1 MLDKDPYFQHVL
13 HECQDPDLHERLRA
27 LETLGKEYVD
37 QVKADF
43 LLLLLRRT
51 SIYEEQSAIL
61 LIVSQM
67 GPRAPIEELLDIL
80 ADRDA
85 PDWMLREAVAG
96 TLAALG
102 EDAPVDVLIS
112 ILQDPTEDVGLREEI
127 AGLLGEFGERVP
139 LEVLVAAVGDSDP
152 AICAAAIGSL
162 IDQGRR
168 APLEPI
174 LAHVAHPEWFVRKAA
189 VRALSYA
196 RERAPIEAIVAALGD
211 ADPRVRDAAALGI
224 DLLLEWFGTRVPLA
238 ALFTATSDEDA
249 QVRESA
255 LDALAN
261 HPQYAPIDL
270 VVAALTDENP
280 YVRCAALLV
289 LERMGNRVPEEVYP
303 TVMQMTWADPYPN
316 ARKYATRALLTLK
329 GIQLGEAHGDW
340 GEDFTG
346 E

>member
-1 MLDKDPYFQHVL
+1 MDPYFQHVL
-13 HECQDPDLHERLRA
+13 QMCQDPDLKVRLGA
-27 LETLGKEYVD
+27 LDMLGKEYLD
-37 QVKADF
+37 QVEGDF
-43 LLLLLRRT
+43 LLSLLRKT
-51 SIYEEQSAIL
+51 ENYEEQSAIL
-61 LIVSQM
+61 GIASQL
-67 GPRAPIEELLDIL
+67 GPKAPIEAFLDIL

-85 PDWMLREAVAG
+85 PDWMLRHAVAR

-102 EDAPVDVLIS
+102 EDAPVDVFIS

-127 AGLLGEFGERVP
+127 AGFLGEFGERVP
-139 LEVLVAAVGDSDP
+139 LEVLVSAVGDSDP
-152 AICAAAIGSL
+152 DICAAAIGSL

-196 RERAPIEAIVAALGD
+196 RERAPIEPIVAALGD
-211 ADPRVRDAAALGI
+211 ANPRVREAAALGV

-238 ALFTATSDEDA
+238 PLITALGDEDA

-261 HPQYAPIDL
+261 HPEYAPIEL
-270 VVAALTDENP
+270 VVAALGDQNA

-289 LERMGNRVPEEVYP
+289 LERMGKRVPEVVYP
-303 TVMQMTWADPYPN
+303 KLLEMSFSDPYPN
-316 ARKYATRALLTLK
+316 ARKYATRTLLTLK
-329 GIQLGEAHGDW
+329 GLQLGEENGDEGVDFI
-340 GEDFTG
+340 GE
-346 E
+346 